1 MTQNKGGWF
10 GNKPPQ
16 TTTETSQNAE
26 PATAEKTTTQEPSIP
41 VSQVE
46 EMVQK
51 MVAEQLAK
59 AQPQTS
65 QEPAKKKKEFGI
77 ADAIDGLPELEYKDR
92 WYTTKDGSK
101 PVTFGIRNRHKKAS
115 PLQWRNPA
123 TGIIHTLKYASNQTT
138 FLAEFQTGE
147 ALIQSIIM
155 RDGKLFVPKEN
166 VLLQQ
171 FLAIHPDANKTFVE
185 VDKEADAKKKVSLQ
199 ETKAKAYGLISEG
212 DKFKLTSVAMVA
224 LSDYTPEMSSF
235 EIKEKLFSKA
245 ENEPQKLIDLFND
258 NSLEVKGLIKTSI
271 MRHIVQVQGKKYLS
285 KEGEVIF
292 QADYS
297 GDELGQFALFLQS
310 DSKGKDFYEYLKH
323 SVL

>member
-1 MTQNKGGWF
+1 MTQLGRNFF
-10 GNKPPQ
+10 GSNQPKDDEKATQ
-16 TTTETSQNAE
+16 TKAD
-26 PATAEKTTTQEPSIP
+26 EKTTTQEPSIP
-41 VSQVE
+41 VSQVQ

-59 AQPQTS
+59 ANPQIS
-65 QEPAKKKKEFGI
+65 QEPARKKKEFGI
-77 ADAIDGLPELEYKDR
+77 ADAIDGLPEVEYKDR

-115 PLQWRNPA
+115 PLQWRNPK

-166 VLLQQ
+166 ILLQQ
-171 FLAIHPDANKTFVE
+171 FLAIHPDNNKTFKE
-185 VDKEADAKKKVSLQ
+185 VDKEADAKKNVSLQ

-212 DKFKLTSVAMVA
+212 DKFKLTAVAMVA

-235 EIKEKLFSKA
+235 EIKEKLFIKA

-258 NSLEVKGLIKTSI
+258 NSLEVKGIIKTSI
-271 MRHIVQVQGKKYLS
+271 MRHIVQVQGKKYLT